1 MAERAEDALEH
12 CQLMLVLL
20 SRLPQFVDT
29 HGVSFTFC
37 SLNFFFSKNSK
48 NILIIVL
55 QKKLVDTLLTTEKHS
70 HYLTPVNCFRKLLV
84 VDLLPT
90 LLSSRTIDV
99 PQQQLYRLI
108 LKSIEFYVNWFASGS
123 PLIQVMIL

>member
-37 SLNFFFSKNSK
+37 SLNVFFSKNLK
-48 NILIIVL
+48 NILICV
-55 QKKLVDTLLTTEKHS
+55 TEK
-70 HYLTPVNCFRKLLV
+70 
-84 VDLLPT
+84 
-90 LLSSRTIDV
+90 I
-99 PQQQLYRLI
+99 
-108 LKSIEFYVNWFASGS
+108 SGY
-123 PLIQVMIL
+123 IANN